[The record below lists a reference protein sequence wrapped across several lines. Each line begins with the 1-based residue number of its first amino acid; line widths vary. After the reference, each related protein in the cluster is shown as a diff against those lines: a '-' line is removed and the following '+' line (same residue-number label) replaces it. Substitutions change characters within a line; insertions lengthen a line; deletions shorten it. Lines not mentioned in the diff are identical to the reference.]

1 MQCGGCAKSQDQV
14 YLLCANCASST
25 IQQKR
30 TMLTALRADVAVL
43 REKAASSL
51 KDDAPG
57 EPDDDDDMLA
67 QDEARDEAALLTL
80 KGALDIERIK
90 LAKMLHMM
98 GKRRDLLA
106 HTKARLA
113 ETMPADATGTDMD
126 FIMQG
131 LHRVSR
137 WNEQNLV
144 AVRRTKV
151 LQLLQLVKVIPADK
165 SPFFRTIMHLPL
177 PISGRYEGLP
187 PDVVAAGLG
196 RVIHL
201 LLVLP
206 KYLSPLVYPYPMVH
220 NGSMSTIGR
229 ETSDEGAG
237 CHTLYPDG
245 SLGFERATQMLEH
258 NVLYLCVSQ
267 GMVLADLHVSDMLGN
282 LVALSEHPELGSC
295 TALESELQALRQQQM
310 MATPRVSTN
319 DATLMDH
326 VLPTYAEPSRTQPP
340 VLTASMLD
348 WNVIDPR
355 AVPTKRDM

>member
-1 MQCGGCAKSQDQV
+1 MQCGGCAKSHDQV
-14 YLLCANCASST
+14 YLLCANCTSST

-51 KDDAPG
+51 KDDVHA
-57 EPDDDDDMLA
+57 EPDDDDDVLA
-67 QDEARDEAALLTL
+67 QDEARDEAELLAL

-90 LAKMLHMM
+90 LAKMLHML

-113 ETMPADATGTDMD
+113 ETVPADATDMD

-131 LHRVSR
+131 LYRVSR

-165 SPFFRTIMHLPL
+165 SAFFRTIMHLPL
-177 PISGRYEGLP
+177 PISGRFEGLP

-196 RVIHL
+196 RIIHL

-245 SLGFERATQMLEH
+245 SLGFGRATQMLQH

-267 GMVLADLHVSDMLGN
+267 GMLLSDLHPSDMLGN

-295 TALESELQALRQQQM
+295 VALESELNALRQQQRT
-310 MATPRVSTN
+310 ATPRASTN

-326 VLPTYAEPSRTQPP
+326 VLPSYAEPSRNQTP

-355 AVPTKRDM
+355 ALPTKRDM